1 MLEIYSDYL
10 ISSFGQ
16 TSATVL
22 SRLLDGKVSHDQ
34 ITRFLDQGQPLSKAV
49 WQLAKPLVRR
59 IEQDDGVVS
68 VDDSVE
74 EKAHS
79 AENGVIAWHYDHTT
93 GRVVKGLNFITAFYS
108 VRETAPGGQ
117 RLDGQRLDGQR
128 LGVPLGCEVIVKENV
143 WDDKKGMTV
152 AKSLTLKNEHYR
164 ELLRNVKANGVKY
177 KYVLNDTWY
186 TNAENMNFVAEYL
199 EKKFVMAIKENLI
212 VMRCD
217 ADDIV
222 RWKGPIR
229 DLPFAAGQVCEVYI
243 RGVDFP
249 VYITKHVFKNKNGT
263 TGTLY
268 LCTNDIDLTAEE
280 ACEVYQERWPIE
292 EYHKSLK
299 QNASFARCP
308 ASRRSSQMKHIL
320 CSLYGYIKLEWMK
333 LTSKKNHF
341 ALRSSMYLAALR
353 ASHSKLQQLSRKS
366 QKALDVTA

>member
-1 MLEIYSDYL
+1 MTLSTPASY
-10 ISSFGQ
+10 
-16 TSATVL
+16 L

-117 RLDGQRLDGQR
+117 RLGGQR

-152 AKSLTLKNEHYR
+152 AKSLTSKNEHYR

-186 TNAENMNFVAEYL
+186 TNVENMNFVAEYL

-299 QNASFARCP
+299 QNASLAKCP
-308 ASRRSSQMKHIL
+308 ASRRSSQIKHIL

-353 ASHSKLQQLSRKS
+353 ASQSKLQQLSRKS